1 MNTPSTQQT
10 AEDQRRL
17 TVQAPDGTYDVLVG
31 RRLLAGLGERLIERG
46 LTGPVAL
53 VTDAS
58 VAPLHAA
65 TAQAGLA
72 QAGLPT
78 TLVVLPPGEAA
89 KTLDTVRLA
98 YDAFLGAGLGRDAT
112 VVALGGGVIGDLV
125 GFAAATY
132 LRGVAFVQAPTT
144 LLSMVDA
151 SVGGKVGVDLPQGK
165 NLVGAFKT
173 PRLVLADLAA
183 LDTLPAAEVTAGLAE
198 VVKAGI
204 IDDVE
209 LLEHLETEGPEPL
222 AWTVTRAIAVKQ
234 RVVEADPYESGR
246 RAVLN
251 LGHTFGHALES
262 LSGFR
267 LRHGECV
274 AIGMVAAAHMAA
286 RLGYAEPAL
295 EQRVRAVLMK
305 LGLPTSA
312 PGYAPDEIYA
322 RMAVDKKKA
331 AGKLRFILPRAV
343 GDVVVVGNV
352 PVDEIME
359 AIGVMISRHF

>member
-1 MNTPSTQQT
+1 MNAPSTQQT
-10 AEDQRRL
+10 TAAAQRL
-17 TVQAPDGTYDVLVG
+17 TVQAPDGVYDVLVG
-31 RRLLAGLGERLIERG
+31 RGLLSDLGARLTALGV
-46 LTGPVAL
+46 TGQVAL
-53 VTDAS
+53 VTDAA
-58 VAPLHAA
+58 VAPLHAPA
-65 TAQAGLA
+65 AQAGLER
-72 QAGLPT
+72 AGLSSA
-78 TLVVLPPGEAA
+78 LVVLPPGEAA

-98 YDAFLGAGLGRDAT
+98 YDAFLAAGLGRDAT

-173 PRLVLADLAA
+173 PRLVLADLAT
-183 LDTLPAAEVTAGLAE
+183 LDTLPPAEVTAGLAE

-204 IDDVE
+204 IDDPE
-209 LLEHLETEGPEPL
+209 LLAHLETSGPEPL

-234 RVVEADPYESGR
+234 RVVEEDPYESGR

-274 AIGMVAAAHMAA
+274 AIGMVAAAHLAT
-286 RLGYAEPAL
+286 RLGVADAAL
-295 EQRVRAVLMK
+295 EERIRAVLAK

-312 PGYAPDEIYA
+312 PGYAPADIYA

-331 AGKLRFILPRAV
+331 SGKLRFIVPRAV
-343 GDVVVVGNV
+343 GDVIVVGDV
-352 PVDEIME
+352 PLTDVMA
-359 AIGVMISRHF
+359 AIGVMIE

>member
-1 MNTPSTQQT
+1 MNTPSAQQT
-10 AEDQRRL
+10 AAAEHSLRVR
-17 TVQAPDGTYDVLVG
+17 APDGAYDVLVG
-31 RRLLAGLGERLIERG
+31 RGLLADLGPRLAERG
-46 LTGPVAL
+46 VKGQVAL
-53 VTDAS
+53 VTDEA
-58 VAPLHAA
+58 VAPLHAP
-65 TAQAGLA
+65 TAQASLA
-72 QAGLPT
+72 RAGFAVTP
-78 TLVVLPPGEAA
+78 VVLPAGEAA

-98 YDAFLGAGLGRDAT
+98 YDSFLAAGLGRDAT

-173 PRLVLADLAA
+173 PRLVLADLAT
-183 LDTLPAAEVTAGLAE
+183 LDTLPQAEVTAGLAE

-204 IDDVE
+204 IDDGE
-209 LLEHLETEGPEPL
+209 LLAHLETDGPQPL

-234 RVVEADPYESGR
+234 RVVEEDPYESGR
-246 RAVLN
+246 RALLN

-274 AIGMVAAAHMAA
+274 AIGMVAAAHLAV
-286 RLGYAEPAL
+286 RLGYAAPSL
-295 EQRVRAVLMK
+295 EERIRAVLAR

-312 PGYAPDEIYA
+312 PGYAPADIYA
-322 RMAVDKKKA
+322 RMGVDKKKA
-331 AGKLRFILPRAV
+331 AGKLRFIVPRAV
-343 GDVVVVGNV
+343 GDVVVVGDAPLDDV
-352 PVDEIME
+352 MA
-359 AIGVMISRHF
+359 AIEVITG

>member
-1 MNTPSTQQT
+1 MNTSPTHQT
-10 AEDQRRL
+10 ATEL
-17 TVQAPDGTYDVLVG
+17 HHLSVQAPDGAYDVLVG
-31 RRLLAGLGERLIERG
+31 RGLLAGLGERLVERG
-46 LTGPVAL
+46 LAGPVAL
-53 VTDAS
+53 VTDES
-58 VAPLHAA
+58 VAPLHAPI
-65 TAQAGLA
+65 AQSSLKRAGLA
-72 QAGLPT
+72 H
-78 TLVVLPPGEAA
+78 TLVVLPAGETA

-98 YDAFLGAGLGRDAT
+98 YDAFLAAGLGRDAT

-183 LDTLPAAEVTAGLAE
+183 LDTLPQAEVTAGLAE

-204 IDDVE
+204 IDDPA
-209 LLEHLETEGPEPL
+209 LLAHLETDGPEPL

-246 RAVLN
+246 RVVLN

-262 LSGFR
+262 VSGFR

-274 AIGMVAAAHMAA
+274 AVGMVAAAHLAA
-286 RLGYAEPAL
+286 RLGYVDATL
-295 EQRVRAVLMK
+295 EERIRAVLVK
-305 LGLPTSA
+305 LGLPTNA

-322 RMAVDKKKA
+322 QMAVDKKKA
-331 AGKLRFILPRAV
+331 AGKLRFILPRSV
-343 GDVVVVGNV
+343 GNVVVVGDV
-352 PVDEIME
+352 PVDAVME
-359 AIGVMISRHF
+359 AIAVITG

>member
-1 MNTPSTQQT
+1 MNTASTQQT
-10 AEDQRRL
+10 ETIAHRL

-31 RRLLAGLGERLIERG
+31 RGLLTDLGPKLVALG
-46 LTGPVAL
+46 LTGPAAL
-53 VTDAS
+53 VTDEA
-58 VAPLHAA
+58 VAPLHAS
-65 TAQAGLA
+65 TAAESLAG
-72 QAGLPT
+72 AGLPS

-98 YDAFLGAGLGRDAT
+98 YDAFLAAGLGRDAT

-173 PRLVLADLAA
+173 PRLVLADLAT
-183 LDTLPAAEVTAGLAE
+183 LDTLPLAEVTAGLAE

-204 IDDVE
+204 IDDPE
-209 LLEHLETEGPEPL
+209 LLVHLETEGPEPL
-222 AWTVTRAIAVKQ
+222 AWSVTRAIAVKQ
-234 RVVEADPYESGR
+234 RVVEEDPYERGR

-251 LGHTFGHALES
+251 LGHTFGHSLES

-274 AIGMVAAAHMAA
+274 AIGMVAAAHLAA
-286 RLGYAEPAL
+286 RLGYAAPAL
-295 EQRVRAVLMK
+295 EARIRSVLVK
-305 LGLPTSA
+305 LGLPTGA
-312 PGYAPDEIYA
+312 PGYAPADIYA
-322 RMAVDKKKA
+322 GMFVDKKKA
-331 AGKLRFILPRAV
+331 GGKLRFIVPRDV
-343 GDVVVVGNV
+343 GDVIVVGDV
-352 PVDEIME
+352 PVDDVMA
-359 AIGVMISRHF
+359 AIEVMTG